1 MAIITLQA
9 IIFVF
14 AGNLLLLPL
23 ARTVMQMTMMEEI
36 RIVRYQYPKHVR
48 TDVDVMLVHGMV
60 KSVTILMEEGRRGG
74 KDG

>member
-9 IIFVF
+9 ITFVF
-14 AGNLLLLPL
+14 AGNQLLLPL
-23 ARTVMQMTMMEEI
+23 ARTAMPMMMEET
-36 RIVRYQYPKHVR
+36 RIDLYQYPRHVR